1 MAKDFKAERAHLRTL
16 CWHASELITE
26 LDRMYP
32 ATTPSLTAPERELWA
47 GIGARKLVEL
57 LVQLRTEGEADAGGV
72 FATR

>member
-26 LDRMYP
+26 LERMYP
-32 ATTPSLTAPERELWA
+32 ARTPNLDAPERQLWA
-47 GIGARKLVEL
+47 DIGARKVVEL